1 MRLTAALKAALVNA
15 ALALFGLGLTRATS
29 AVPAAGMLVASL
41 VPVLLIF
48 TLARALRDLDGEHA
62 APEEQRAARL
72 ALALMLVPLV
82 VLFGV
87 LRQLT
92 GHVLPPP
99 PGL

>member
-1 MRLTAALKAALVNA
+1 MRLTTALKAAVLNA
-15 ALALFGLGLTRATS
+15 VLALLALGLTRAPGS
-29 AVPAAGMLVASL
+29 VPAAALLVGTL
-41 VPVLLIF
+41 VPVLLLV
-48 TLARALRDLDGEHA
+48 TLARALRDLDAEH

-72 ALALMLVPLV
+72 ALALALVPLV

-92 GHVLPPP
+92 GQVLPRP

>member
-1 MRLTAALKAALVNA
+1 MRLTSALKAALLNA
-15 ALALFGLGLTRATS
+15 MVALFGLGLTRAT
-29 AVPAAGMLVASL
+29 AAHQAAGLLVATI
-41 VPVLLIF
+41 VPVLFLF
-48 TLARALRDLDGEHA
+48 TLARALRDLDAERA

-72 ALALMLVPLV
+72 ALALALVPLV

-92 GHVLPPP
+92 GHALPRP